1 MPPGAREFAALSP
14 RGADA
19 PSHIL
24 RSMATTNV
32 ASKRRRAWTTSVFVK
47 QLMAISGFVFVF
59 FLLFHSYGNLKMFLG
74 QEAYDHYAEW
84 LKNEA
89 FVPIFPHGGFIW
101 VFRAAMILMLV
112 IHLFAASYTWTR
124 SRRAR
129 TSRYVLKKS
138 VTDSYAARTMR
149 LSGVLIFLIFVFHI
163 LHFTTGTVKTGFTAD
178 ATPYERMVA
187 SFQSP
192 LLVAVYALFVALAC
206 IHVSHGFWSMFQT
219 LGWVRPATRKF
230 MLVLSGIVGAIIF
243 VMFMAPPIAIAA
255 GIIS

>member
-1 MPPGAREFAALSP
+1 MSPGAREFAALSP
-14 RGADA
+14 RDADA

-24 RSMATTNV
+24 RTMATTNV

-129 TSRYVLKKS
+129 TSRYVVKKS

>member
-1 MPPGAREFAALSP
+1 MTPGVREFAALSP

-19 PSHIL
+19 LSHIL
-24 RSMATTNV
+24 RTMATTNV

-129 TSRYVLKKS
+129 TSRYVVKKS

>member
-1 MPPGAREFAALSP
+1 
-14 RGADA
+14 
-19 PSHIL
+19 
-24 RSMATTNV
+24 MATTNV
-32 ASKRRRAWTTSVFVK
+32 ASKKRRAWTTSVFVK

-112 IHLFAASYTWTR
+112 IHLFAAAYTWAR

-129 TSRYVLKKS
+129 TSRYVMKKS

-149 LSGVLIFLIFVFHI
+149 MSGVLIFFIFVFHI
-163 LHFTTGTVKTGFTAD
+163 LHFTTGTVQTGFTAD
-178 ATPYERMVA
+178 STPYERMVA

-192 LLVAVYALFVALAC
+192 LLVVIYAIFVGLAC

-230 MLVLSGIVGAIIF
+230 MLVLSGIVGALIF
-243 VMFMAPPIAIAA
+243 VLFMAPPIAIAA

>member
-1 MPPGAREFAALSP
+1 
-14 RGADA
+14 
-19 PSHIL
+19 
-24 RSMATTNV
+24 MATTNV

-129 TSRYVLKKS
+129 TSRYVVKKS